1 MVSRHDEL
9 RTGGGP
15 PDDAPLV
22 RYQLH
27 GKVAV
32 LTIDRPERHNAW
44 TFEVEKEL
52 FDLAD
57 RADSDD
63 RVGAV
68 VLTGAGTSF
77 CPGMDMKVLAGLGA
91 GPGVAARPRPATHL
105 RTMRKVTVAA
115 INGGCAGVGLV
126 QALCCDIRFAAD
138 EARIS
143 CAFTRRGTPA
153 EYGVSWLLPRLIGLA
168 DATDLLLSG
177 RTIGAA
183 EAERLRL
190 VTRTAP
196 RANLLALAV
205 EYAQDIAV
213 HCAPLAVQAVKA
225 QLDADTTGQLPDS
238 VAEARRIAHEPG
250 RRPDVAEGARA
261 FLEKRPPAFAAL
273 PARVGPGDDGRPGT
287 RG

>member
-1 MVSRHDEL
+1 
-9 RTGGGP
+9 
-15 PDDAPLV
+15 
-22 RYQLH
+22 
-27 GKVAV
+27 
-32 LTIDRPERHNAW
+32 
-44 TFEVEKEL
+44 
-52 FDLAD
+52 
-57 RADSDD
+57 
-63 RVGAV
+63 
-68 VLTGAGTSF
+68 
-77 CPGMDMKVLAGLGA
+77 
-91 GPGVAARPRPATHL
+91 
-105 RTMRKVTVAA
+105 
-115 INGGCAGVGLV
+115 V

-196 RANLLALAV
+196 RADLLAMAV

-225 QLDADTTGQLPDS
+225 QLDADTTGDLASS
-238 VAEARRIAHEPG
+238 VADARRIAHEPA

-261 FLEKRPPAFAAL
+261 FLEKRPPVFAPL
-273 PARVGPGDDGRPGT
+273 PRRAAGPGDDGRPGAE
-287 RG
+287 G

>member
-32 LTIDRPERHNAW
+32 LTINRPERHNAW

-91 GPGVAARPRPATHL
+91 GPGWPRGRGLRRICGQCGRSRWRRSTGGAPGSASCRRCAATSGSPPTRRESAARSPGVARRRVPGVLAAPPADRPRGRDGPAAF
-105 RTMRKVTVAA
+105 R
-115 INGGCAGVGLV
+115 
-126 QALCCDIRFAAD
+126 AD
-138 EARIS
+138 D
-143 CAFTRRGTPA
+143 RRG
-153 EYGVSWLLPRLIGLA
+153 GSR
-168 DATDLLLSG
+168 
-177 RTIGAA
+177 AA
-183 EAERLRL
+183 
-190 VTRTAP
+190 AP
-196 RANLLALAV
+196 RDANRAAREPARHGGRIRAGHRRSLRA
-205 EYAQDIAV
+205 
-213 HCAPLAVQAVKA
+213 
-225 QLDADTTGQLPDS
+225 TGRSGGQGT
-238 VAEARRIAHEPG
+238 ARRRHHRAAAGTRLPKRG
-250 RRPDVAEGARA
+250 ASRTSPAAWPDVAEGARA
-261 FLEKRPPAFAAL
+261 FLEKRPPAFAPL
-273 PARVGPGDDGRPGT
+273 PARR
-287 RG
+287 RAR

>member
-1 MVSRHDEL
+1 VVSRHDEL

-15 PDDAPLV
+15 LDDAPLV

-32 LTIDRPERHNAW
+32 LTINRPERHNAW

-63 RVGAV
+63 RIGAI
-68 VLTGAGTSF
+68 GG
-77 CPGMDMKVLAGLGA
+77 GDQ
-91 GPGVAARPRPATHL
+91 R
-105 RTMRKVTVAA
+105 
-115 INGGCAGVGLV
+115 GCAGVGLV
-126 QALCCDIRFAAD
+126 QGCAAT
-138 EARIS
+138 S
-143 CAFTRRGTPA
+143 GSPPTRRGSAARSPGAGRRPSTGRP
-153 EYGVSWLLPRLIGLA
+153 GCSPRLIGLA

-190 VTRTAP
+190 VTRSAP
-196 RANLLALAV
+196 RADLLAMAV

-225 QLDADTTGQLPDS
+225 QLDADATGQLADS
-238 VAEARRIAHEPG
+238 VADARRIAHEPA
-250 RRPDVAEGARA
+250 RRLDVAEGARLPREETA
-261 FLEKRPPAFAAL
+261 GLRAAPRPRRA
-273 PARVGPGDDGRPGT
+273 G
-287 RG
+287 

>member
-1 MVSRHDEL
+1 VVSGHDEL

-22 RYQLH
+22 RYQRR

-77 CPGMDMKVLAGLGA
+77 CPGMDMKVLADLGA
-91 GPGVAARPRPATHL
+91 GPGVAARPR
-105 RTMRKVTVAA
+105 
-115 INGGCAGVGLV
+115 
-126 QALCCDIRFAAD
+126 
-138 EARIS
+138 
-143 CAFTRRGTPA
+143 
-153 EYGVSWLLPRLIGLA
+153 
-168 DATDLLLSG
+168 
-177 RTIGAA
+177 
-183 EAERLRL
+183 
-190 VTRTAP
+190 
-196 RANLLALAV
+196 
-205 EYAQDIAV
+205 
-213 HCAPLAVQAVKA
+213 
-225 QLDADTTGQLPDS
+225 
-238 VAEARRIAHEPG
+238 RIAHEPS

-261 FLEKRPPAFAAL
+261 FLEKRPPAFAPL
-273 PARVGPGDDGRPGT
+273 PGRVGPGDDGRPRTKG
-287 RG
+287 

>member
-1 MVSRHDEL
+1 VVSRRDEL

-15 PDDAPLV
+15 LDDAPLV

-32 LTIDRPERHNAW
+32 LTINRPERHNAW

-57 RADSDD
+57 RADSYD
-63 RVGAV
+63 RVGAIV
-68 VLTGAGTSF
+68 VTGAGTSF

-91 GPGVAARPRPATHL
+91 GPGVAARLRPATHL

-126 QALCCDIRFAAD
+126 QALCCDIQFAAD

-143 CAFTRRGTPA
+143 CAFTRRGTSA
-153 EYGVSWLLPRLIGLA
+153 EYGAPWLLPRLIGLA

-183 EAERLRL
+183 EAEWLRL
-190 VTRTAP
+190 VTRSAP
-196 RANLLALAV
+196 RGPARHDGRVRAG
-205 EYAQDIAV
+205 
-213 HCAPLAVQAVKA
+213 HRRPLPAAGRSG
-225 QLDADTTGQLPDS
+225 GQGT
-238 VAEARRIAHEPG
+238 ARRRCHRATGGLG
-250 RRPDVAEGARA
+250 R
-261 FLEKRPPAFAAL
+261 
-273 PARVGPGDDGRPGT
+273 
-287 RG
+287 

>member
-1 MVSRHDEL
+1 VPPRHPEA
-9 RTGGGP
+9 RTGGAR

-22 RYQLH
+22 RYHLH

-57 RADSDD
+57 RADEDD
-63 RVGAV
+63 RVGAI
-68 VLTGAGTSF
+68 VLTGSGTSF
-77 CPGMDMKVLAGLGA
+77 CPGMDMTVLAGLGA

-105 RTMRKVTVAA
+105 RTMRKVTLAA

-196 RANLLALAV
+196 PRTATSCS
-205 EYAQDIAV
+205 AQSGE
-213 HCAPLAVQAVKA
+213 PQA
-225 QLDADTTGQLPDS
+225 TP
-238 VAEARRIAHEPG
+238 R
-250 RRPDVAEGARA
+250 
-261 FLEKRPPAFAAL
+261 
-273 PARVGPGDDGRPGT
+273 
-287 RG
+287 